1 MSTIFP
7 FIGLPED
14 YILPKTEELQIF
26 REVAWD
32 FEKDEPI
39 LEKGDFKIIEK
50 KEALKVWIYKCIKT
64 NRYEHEIYSLEYGT
78 ELSEL
83 IGQKYT
89 KGLTES
95 EASRFIKEALLINPY
110 ILEVNV
116 KSANFNRDILSANV
130 KVSTIYGEV
139 EINV

>member
-7 FIGLPED
+7 FIGVPED
-14 YILPKTEELQIF
+14 YILPKTEELPIF

-32 FEKDEPI
+32 FEKDEPV

-50 KEALKVWIYKCIKT
+50 KEALKVWIYKCIRT

>member
-1 MSTIFP
+1 MSAIFP
-7 FIGLPED
+7 FIGVPED
-14 YILPKTEELQIF
+14 YILPKTEELPIF

>member
-1 MSTIFP
+1 
-7 FIGLPED
+7 
-14 YILPKTEELQIF
+14 EELPIF
-26 REVAWD
+26 REVAWN
-32 FEKDEPI
+32 FEKDKPI
-39 LEKGDFKIIEK
+39 LENGDFKIVEGN
-50 KEALKVWIYKCIKT
+50 EAIKVWVYKCIKT
-64 NRYEHEIYSLEYGT
+64 NRYEHEIYSWKYGT

-83 IGQKYT
+83 IGQKYS

-95 EASRFIKEALLINPY
+95 EASRYIKEALLINPY

-139 EINV
+139 EVNV

>member
-1 MSTIFP
+1 M
-7 FIGLPED
+7 
-14 YILPKTEELQIF
+14 LPKTEELPIF

>member
-7 FIGLPED
+7 FIGVPED
-14 YILPKTEELQIF
+14 YILPKTEELPIF

-116 KSANFNRDILSANV
+116 KSVNFNRDVLSANV

>member
-1 MSTIFP
+1 M
-7 FIGLPED
+7 
-14 YILPKTEELQIF
+14 LPKTEELPIF

-116 KSANFNRDILSANV
+116 KSANFNRDVLSANV

>member
-7 FIGLPED
+7 FIGVPED
-14 YILPKTEELQIF
+14 YILPKREELPIF

>member
-7 FIGLPED
+7 FIGVPED
-14 YILPKTEELQIF
+14 YILPKTEELPIF

-116 KSANFNRDILSANV
+116 KSANFNRDVLSANV

>member
-7 FIGLPED
+7 FIGVPED
-14 YILPKTEELQIF
+14 YILPKTEELPIF

-78 ELSEL
+78 ELSGL

-116 KSANFNRDILSANV
+116 KTANFNRDILSANV

>member
-7 FIGLPED
+7 FIGVPED
-14 YILPKTEELQIF
+14 YILSKTEELPIF

-32 FEKDEPI
+32 FEKDKPI

>member
-7 FIGLPED
+7 FIGVPED
-14 YILPKTEELQIF
+14 YILPKTEELPISC
-26 REVAWD
+26 EVAWD

>member
-7 FIGLPED
+7 FIGVPED
-14 YILPKTEELQIF
+14 YILPKTEELPIF

-116 KSANFNRDILSANV
+116 KSANFNTDVLSANV

>member
-7 FIGLPED
+7 FIGVPED
-14 YILPKTEELQIF
+14 YILPKTEELPIF

-64 NRYEHEIYSLEYGT
+64 TRYEHEIYSLEYGT

>member
-1 MSTIFP
+1 
-7 FIGLPED
+7 D
-14 YILPKTEELQIF
+14 YILPKTEELPIF

-116 KSANFNRDILSANV
+116 KSANFNRDVLSANV

>member
-7 FIGLPED
+7 FIGVPED
-14 YILPKTEELQIF
+14 YILPKTEELPIF

-32 FEKDEPI
+32 FEKDEPV

-116 KSANFNRDILSANV
+116 KSANFNRDVLSANV

>member
-7 FIGLPED
+7 FIGVPED
-14 YILPKTEELQIF
+14 YILPKTEELPIF

-32 FEKDEPI
+32 FEKDEPM
-39 LEKGDFKIIEK
+39 LEKDDFKIIEK
-50 KEALKVWIYKCIKT
+50 NEALKVWVYKCIKT
-64 NRYEHEIYSLEYGT
+64 NRYEHGIYSLEYGT
-78 ELSEL
+78 ELLEL

-116 KSANFNRDILSANV
+116 KSANFKKDILSADI
-130 KVSTIYGEV
+130 KISTIYGEV

>member
-1 MSTIFP
+1 MSTIFS
-7 FIGLPED
+7 FIGVPED
-14 YILPKTEELQIF
+14 YILPKTEELPIF

-110 ILEVNV
+110 ILEVSV
-116 KSANFNRDILSANV
+116 RSANFNRDILSANV

>member
-7 FIGLPED
+7 FVGVPED
-14 YILPKTEELQIF
+14 YILPKTEELPIF

>member
-7 FIGLPED
+7 FIGVPED
-14 YILPKTEELQIF
+14 YILPKTEELPIF

-32 FEKDEPI
+32 FEKDEPV

>member
-7 FIGLPED
+7 FIGVPED
-14 YILPKTEELQIF
+14 YILPKTEELPIF

-116 KSANFNRDILSANV
+116 KSANFNKDILSANV

>member
-1 MSTIFP
+1 MFP
-7 FIGLPED
+7 FIGVPED
-14 YILPKTEELQIF
+14 YILPKTEELPIF

>member
-1 MSTIFP
+1 
-7 FIGLPED
+7 IGVPED
-14 YILPKTEELQIF
+14 YILPKTEELPIF

-110 ILEVNV
+110 ILEVSV
-116 KSANFNRDILSANV
+116 RSANFNRDILSANV

>member
-1 MSTIFP
+1 STIFP
-7 FIGLPED
+7 FIGVPED
-14 YILPKTEELQIF
+14 YILPKTEELPIF

-110 ILEVNV
+110 ILEVSV
-116 KSANFNRDILSANV
+116 RSANFNRDILSANV

>member
-7 FIGLPED
+7 FIGVPED
-14 YILPKTEELQIF
+14 YILPKSEELPIF

-39 LEKGDFKIIEK
+39 LEKSDFKIVEK

-116 KSANFNRDILSANV
+116 KSANFNRDKLSANV

-139 EINV
+139 ELNV

>member
-1 MSTIFP
+1 
-7 FIGLPED
+7 D
-14 YILPKTEELQIF
+14 YILPKTEELPIF

>member
-7 FIGLPED
+7 FIGVPED
-14 YILPKTEELQIF
+14 YILPKTEELPIF

-78 ELSEL
+78 ELSEI

-110 ILEVNV
+110 ILEVSV
-116 KSANFNRDILSANV
+116 RSANFNRDILSANV

>member
-7 FIGLPED
+7 FIGVPED
-14 YILPKTEELQIF
+14 YILPKTEELPIF

-32 FEKDEPI
+32 FEKDEPV

-116 KSANFNRDILSANV
+116 KSANFNKDILSANV

>member
-7 FIGLPED
+7 FIGVPED
-14 YILPKTEELQIF
+14 YILPKTEELPIF

-139 EINV
+139 EITV

>member
-1 MSTIFP
+1 
-7 FIGLPED
+7 
-14 YILPKTEELQIF
+14 EELPIF

-116 KSANFNRDILSANV
+116 KSANFNRDVLSANV

>member
-7 FIGLPED
+7 FIGVPED
-14 YILPKTEELQIF
+14 YILPKTEELPIF

-78 ELSEL
+78 ELSKL

-116 KSANFNRDILSANV
+116 KSANFNRDVLSANV

>member
-7 FIGLPED
+7 FIGVPED
-14 YILPKTEELQIF
+14 YILPKTEELPIF

-95 EASRFIKEALLINPY
+95 EASRFIKRP
-110 ILEVNV
+110 
-116 KSANFNRDILSANV
+116 F
-130 KVSTIYGEV
+130 
-139 EINV
+139 

>member
-7 FIGLPED
+7 FIGVSED
-14 YILPKTEELQIF
+14 YILPKTEELPIF

-116 KSANFNRDILSANV
+116 KSANFNRDVLSANV

>member
-1 MSTIFP
+1 MSTIIT
-7 FIGLPED
+7 FIGVPED
-14 YILPKTEELQIF
+14 YILPKTEELPIF

>member
-7 FIGLPED
+7 FIGVPED
-14 YILPKTEELQIF
+14 YILPKTEELPIF

-116 KSANFNRDILSANV
+116 KNANFNRDILSANV

-139 EINV
+139 ELNV

>member
-1 MSTIFP
+1 P
-7 FIGLPED
+7 FIGVPED
-14 YILPKTEELQIF
+14 YILPKTEELPIF

-116 KSANFNRDILSANV
+116 KSANFNRDVLSANV

>member
-7 FIGLPED
+7 FIGVPED
-14 YILPKTEELQIF
+14 YILPKTEELPIF

-50 KEALKVWIYKCIKT
+50 KEALKVWIYKCIET

-116 KSANFNRDILSANV
+116 KSANFNRDVLSANV